1 MIPVHEIVPDA
12 LAAVLRHAP
21 LSAEKVAFAWRMAV
35 GPAVDRVTTI
45 ELTNGILHV
54 RARDAAWR
62 REVER
67 SSHLIRTRLSAV
79 LGEAVVRVID
89 VRVID
94 VNVR

>member
-1 MIPVHEIVPDA
+1 VIPVHAIVPDA
-12 LAAVLRHAP
+12 LAAVLRKAP

-45 ELTNGILHV
+45 ELNNGILHV
-54 RARDAAWR
+54 RARDGAWR

-67 SSHLIRTRLSAV
+67 SSHLIRSRLGAL

-89 VRVID
+89 V
-94 VNVR
+94 NVG